1 MSRVQDEKH
10 IRYVTAWLDAFSNV
24 WWSAANEYDLFRS
37 GYKAKKSEWQRIL
50 RCIRENDPY
59 GHMLGIHQC
68 LRHYDH
74 RDKNLTHCSLQ
85 RTGMYV
91 STGLTGEMQ
100 ARYKKPVVW
109 DEINYEGD
117 IKPTFSNCTPQELVR
132 HFWEAAVRAGFAE
145 HGETYTDPDNILWWA
160 KGGRL
165 HGESPARIRFLKE
178 IMADYGNP
186 RLTCC
191 QSGEQLPVGMEEDE
205 LFIWYFGSTQSA
217 AQDIVLPSRHGYQI
231 EIVDT
236 WSMERRILDGEYQGV
251 CEVPLEGKPYM
262 AVFARKIRAP
272 RCRRNSIRT
281 ASCGISD
288 IIPAEKNIYRLLK
301 KTPLLG
307 GNTFVLYDSLRH
319 LQTMAG
325 DVVTERMIEALCG
338 YANDGKLLHHLFG
351 MLKKE

>member
-1 MSRVQDEKH
+1 
-10 IRYVTAWLDAFSNV
+10 
-24 WWSAANEYDLFRS
+24 
-37 GYKAKKSEWQRIL
+37 
-50 RCIRENDPY
+50 
-59 GHMLGIHQC
+59 MLGIHQC
-68 LRHYDH
+68 LKHYDH

-91 STGLTGEMQ
+91 STELTGEMQ

-117 IKPTFSNCTPQELVR
+117 IKPTFGNCTPQELVR
-132 HFWEAAVRAGFAE
+132 HFWEAAVRAGFAG

-205 LFIWYFGSTQSA
+205 LFVWYFGSTQSA

-262 AVFARKIRAP
+262 VVFARKIRATP
-272 RCRRNSIRT
+272 LPEKFDPDCLLRDLRHYP
-281 ASCGISD
+281 GG
-288 IIPAEKNIYRLLK
+288 KNIY
-301 KTPLLG
+301 
-307 GNTFVLYDSLRH
+307 
-319 LQTMAG
+319 
-325 DVVTERMIEALCG
+325 
-338 YANDGKLLHHLFG
+338 
-351 MLKKE
+351 

>member
-1 MSRVQDEKH
+1 MCRVQDEKY
-10 IRYVTAWLDAFSNV
+10 IRYVTARLGAFSNV
-24 WWSAANEYDLFRS
+24 WWSAANEYNLFRS
-37 GYKAKKSEWQRIL
+37 GYKAKKSGWQRIL
-50 RCIRENDPY
+50 SCIRENDPY

-68 LRHYDH
+68 LKHYDH

-91 STGLTGEMQ
+91 STELTGEMQ

-117 IKPTFSNCTPQELVR
+117 IKPTFGNCTPQELVR
-132 HFWEAAVRAGFAE
+132 HFWEAAVRAGFAG

-205 LFIWYFGSTQSA
+205 LFVWYFGSTQSA

-251 CEVPLEGKPYM
+251 CEVPLEGKPGM
-262 AVFARKIRAP
+262 AVFARKIRA
-272 RCRRNSIRT
+272 
-281 ASCGISD
+281 
-288 IIPAEKNIYRLLK
+288 
-301 KTPLLG
+301 TPLPEKFDPDCL
-307 GNTFVLYDSLRH
+307 LRDLRH
-319 LQTMAG
+319 YPGGKISTDCLQKRPFWAAIPLSC
-325 DVVTERMIEALCG
+325 MIPFAICRPWQGTL
-338 YANDGKLLHHLFG
+338 
-351 MLKKE
+351 

>member
-1 MSRVQDEKH
+1 
-10 IRYVTAWLDAFSNV
+10 
-24 WWSAANEYDLFRS
+24 
-37 GYKAKKSEWQRIL
+37 
-50 RCIRENDPY
+50 
-59 GHMLGIHQC
+59 
-68 LRHYDH
+68 
-74 RDKNLTHCSLQ
+74 
-85 RTGMYV
+85 
-91 STGLTGEMQ
+91 
-100 ARYKKPVVW
+100 
-109 DEINYEGD
+109 
-117 IKPTFSNCTPQELVR
+117 
-132 HFWEAAVRAGFAE
+132 VRAGFAG

-191 QSGEQLPVGMEEDE
+191 QSGEQLPVGMEKDE
-205 LFIWYFGSTQSA
+205 PFVWYFGSTKSA
-217 AQDIVLPSRHGYQI
+217 AQDIVLPSRHSYQI

-262 AVFARKIRAP
+262 VVFARKIRATP
-272 RCRRNSIRT
+272 LPEKFDPDCLLRDLRHYP
-281 ASCGISD
+281 GG
-288 IIPAEKNIYRLLK
+288 KNIYRLLT

-325 DVVTERMIEALCG
+325 DVVTELMIEELCG

>member
-1 MSRVQDEKH
+1 
-10 IRYVTAWLDAFSNV
+10 
-24 WWSAANEYDLFRS
+24 
-37 GYKAKKSEWQRIL
+37 
-50 RCIRENDPY
+50 
-59 GHMLGIHQC
+59 MLGIHQC
-68 LRHYDH
+68 LKHYDH

-91 STGLTGEMQ
+91 STELTGEMQ

-117 IKPTFSNCTPQELVR
+117 IKPTFGNCTPQELVR
-132 HFWEAAVRAGFAE
+132 HFGEAAVRAGFAG

-191 QSGEQLPVGMEEDE
+191 QSGEQLPVGMEKDE
-205 LFIWYFGSTQSA
+205 PFVWYFGSTKSA
-217 AQDIVLPSRHGYQI
+217 AQDIVLPSRHSYQI

-251 CEVPLEGKPYM
+251 CEVPLEGRPYM
-262 AVFARKIRAP
+262 AVFARKIRATP
-272 RCRRNSIRT
+272 LPEKFDPDCLLRDLRHYP
-281 ASCGISD
+281 GG
-288 IIPAEKNIYRLLK
+288 KNIYRLLT

-325 DVVTERMIEALCG
+325 DVVTELMIEELCG